1 MVICY
6 FLGYGIFSD
15 SSRVPFVKSAR
26 HTEVVEIYI
35 FTRLFLAFSGNWYF
49 SSNVRVFTPWKLFLN
64 CSTNAVRVSFQ
75 TANSNSWSA
84 FAPRFTFFP
93 FSENCVFFL
102 NAFLSKKQMSC
113 SSSLQSWLLFPTHF
127 LGENGV
133 KDISISR
140 RDLSLF
146 LGINLVSVSPLHCI
160 HLNAF
165 LAKGSGNFARYS
177 FFCLACVTIKFT

>member
-1 MVICY
+1 MPY
-6 FLGYGIFSD
+6 GFLFRQLIAIREAPLRRDLLFS
-15 SSRVPFVKSAR
+15 
-26 HTEVVEIYI
+26 
-35 FTRLFLAFSGNWYF
+35 LFQKIA
-49 SSNVRVFTPWKLFLN
+49 
-64 CSTNAVRVSFQ
+64 
-75 TANSNSWSA
+75 
-84 FAPRFTFFP
+84 
-93 FSENCVFFL
+93 FFL
-102 NAFLSKKQMSC
+102 ERISFKETNE
-113 SSSLQSWLLFPTHF
+113 LQQLLAVVIIISHSF

-165 LAKGSGNFARYS
+165 LAKGSGNFAWYS